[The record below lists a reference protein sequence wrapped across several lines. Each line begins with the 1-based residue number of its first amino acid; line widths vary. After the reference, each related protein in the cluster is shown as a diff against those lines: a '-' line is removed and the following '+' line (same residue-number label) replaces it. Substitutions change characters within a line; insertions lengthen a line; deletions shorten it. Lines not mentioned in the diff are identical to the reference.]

1 MCVVSFS
8 LGMSCQLPVDF
19 PPHMSSDHTGFIQ
32 VVNTKEKTAAV
43 LDSLD
48 NELRRK
54 KFVALWQ

>member
-1 MCVVSFS
+1 MCVVSFP
-8 LGMSCQLPVDF
+8 LGMSGQLPVDF
-19 PPHMSSDHTGFIQ
+19 PPHMSPDHTGFIL
-32 VVNTKEKTAAV
+32 VVNTQEKNVAV